1 MEWMHL
7 WLTKTIKV
15 IPDDG
20 GEKIKHENHENAM

>member
-20 GEKIKHENHENAM
+20 GEKKKHENAM